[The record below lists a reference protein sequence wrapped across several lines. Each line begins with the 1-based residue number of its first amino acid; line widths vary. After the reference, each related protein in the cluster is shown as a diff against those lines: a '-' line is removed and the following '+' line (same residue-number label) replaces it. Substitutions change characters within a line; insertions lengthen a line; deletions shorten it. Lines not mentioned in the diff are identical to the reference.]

1 MDIVKRA
8 ASLEDSELILGWR
21 NSSSAIEVSQFG
33 NKVHDSE
40 HRNWFETRVTQIPC
54 EPFWIMSVLDKDI
67 GYVRLDLKNQDLDI
81 YTISIFVVPEF
92 RSIGYG
98 SRMLRMALNSAI
110 SETSARFFRAV
121 INKSNQRSIALFQE
135 FGFIL
140 EGEIDKNFDEYLAVI
155 HRINTD
161 ANNL

>member
-21 NSSSAIEVSQFG
+21 NSPSAMEVSQFG

-40 HRNWFETRVTQIPC
+40 HRNWFETRVAKIPR

-67 GYVRLDLKNQDLDI
+67 GYVRLDLNNRELDI
-81 YTISIFVVPEF
+81 YTISIFVVPEL

-98 SRMLRMALNSAI
+98 KRMLRMALNSAA

-121 INKSNQRSIALFQE
+121 INKSNKRSIALFQE
-135 FGFIL
+135 FGFVL
-140 EGEIDKNFDEYLAVI
+140 EGEIDKNFDEYLAVN
-155 HRINTD
+155 HGRNAD